1 MKISLKKII
10 EQNNCLKWLFSKK
23 LTKKKKKRLRNT
35 VSQSAVTRAPLLL
48 VISLPGNFFPWI
60 PAQSNL
66 SKICKVTFYSDI
78 SLSVYFS
85 SHH

>member
-23 LTKKKKKRLRNT
+23 LTKKKKLRNT
-35 VSQSAVTRAPLLL
+35 VSQSAVTRAPFLL

-66 SKICKVTFYSDI
+66 SKICKVAFHSDI
-78 SLSVYFS
+78 SLSIYFS